1 MNNME
6 DRLWDYIDGTCL
18 PDELM
23 AIDALL
29 KTDPLVKARYDEL
42 SGLHRQLQSM
52 ELDEPSMG
60 FKNRVM
66 EQVLV
71 SPHPSTL
78 KTKVDS
84 RIISIIAGFFVL
96 TIGGILAYMLSEINW
111 QSNYDLGLPEVT
123 MPTVNWSLLASPSFI
138 LFFLSL
144 NVILGLALLDK
155 MLSARR
161 KHVD

>member
-1 MNNME
+1 MKNME
-6 DRLWDYIDGTCL
+6 DRLWDYIDGTCS
-18 PDELM
+18 PDERKAIEDLM
-23 AIDALL
+23 N
-29 KTDPLVKARYDEL
+29 TSSQVKAKFEEL
-42 SGLHRQLQSM
+42 SNLHMQLQSM
-52 ELDEPSMG
+52 ELDEPSLG

-66 EQVLV
+66 EQVLL

-84 RIISIIAGFFVL
+84 RIISVIAGFFVL

-111 QSNYDLGLPEVT
+111 QSTYDLGLPEVS
-123 MPTVNWSLLASPSFI
+123 MPTVNWSSLASPSFI

-161 KHVD
+161 KHAD